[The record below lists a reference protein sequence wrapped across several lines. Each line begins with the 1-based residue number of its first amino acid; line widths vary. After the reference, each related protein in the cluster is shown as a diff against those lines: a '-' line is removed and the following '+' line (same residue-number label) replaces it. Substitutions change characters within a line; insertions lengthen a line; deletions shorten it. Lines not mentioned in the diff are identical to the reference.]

1 METKQ
6 IESYKKCLNSIVRSL
21 GLRLMA
27 AVVAMLAGG
36 SAVAQQTAIIPQP
49 VDVQPMSG
57 VWTLPSTMKISVADT
72 ALNRAAQYLAEVVTA
87 QTGIKAAMVR
97 SKSNVRIA
105 LNKSLATGAYTLDVT
120 AWGVTLQG
128 GDYTG
133 VINAI
138 ATLRQLLSIGQAT
151 GSQVACIR
159 VNDAPQFGW
168 RGFMVDCSRHFY
180 TVAEIEKVLDVMA
193 YYKMNRFHWHLSDD
207 QGWRIEIKR
216 YPKLTEEGGW
226 RHFNAQ
232 DSACMQRAQT
242 EDMPN
247 MLLPESKMRTAA
259 DGSRQYG
266 GYYTRKDVR
275 HIVQYAAQRG
285 IDVIPEIDM
294 PGHSLTAIN
303 CVKGLSCTEQTGWGR
318 LFTTPMCPGKDTMLE
333 FCKNVWTELF
343 ELFPYEYVHIGG
355 DEVDMK
361 NWRTCADCQR
371 RMKDH
376 GLQTEAQLQTWFNH
390 YMEDFFRAHGRKM
403 IAWDDVIDGG
413 LSAYTTVMWWRSW
426 LPKGPKRATSH
437 GNDLINVPVSFF
449 YLSGREDATKIPG
462 IYNFDPYA
470 TLNAEESKL
479 VRGIHSCL
487 WGERIASADRM
498 WYQLFPRFMAV
509 SERAWSRPDRMDYT
523 DFTRRML
530 AHLPRLEAM
539 GIKYRMPDLTN
550 LIRTSVFTQRD
561 TVTVGCIDP
570 SVTIRYT
577 TDGTMPQLSSPQ
589 YSGPIEVSQTTHFIF
604 RPFGSDGRK
613 GDVVRASF
621 IKAGLA
627 QATTV
632 SSPLQSGLRNLWY
645 NYPGDWCKGIEQ
657 SPLMGEYVTPGV
669 VIPTE
674 AKDNIGLVITGYIE
688 VPADG
693 VYTFSLYSDDGS
705 QLTIDSTMVVDSDG
719 MHDAVEVTGQYGMC
733 AGLHPI
739 HVTYFDHNG
748 GDLRLTVTDKHGQ
761 PVDVKYWHI
770 KK

>member
-6 IESYKKCLNSIVRSL
+6 IESSKKCLRRIPFMVSV
-21 GLRLMA
+21 RLMVA
-27 AVVAMLAGG
+27 AI
-36 SAVAQQTAIIPQP
+36 AVITFTGIKAQSVAIIPQP
-49 VDVQPMSG
+49 VEIETMSETW
-57 VWTLPSTMKISVADT
+57 VLPSVVKISVADT
-72 ALNRAAQYLAEVVTA
+72 ALNRAAQYLAEVVETQTQIKTA
-87 QTGIKAAMVR
+87 VVPGKAHIRLSLSA
-97 SKSNVRIA
+97 
-105 LNKSLATGAYTLDVT
+105 SLAPGAYTLQIT
-120 AWGVTLQG
+120 KRGVTLQG
-128 GDYTG
+128 GGYTG
-133 VINAI
+133 VINGI
-138 ATLRQLLSIGQAT
+138 ATLRQLLPIGRGV
-151 GSQVACIR
+151 GSSVACAR

-207 QGWRIEIKR
+207 QGWRVEIKR
-216 YPKLTEEGGW
+216 YPKLTTEGGW

-232 DSACMQRAQT
+232 DSVCMERAKT

-247 MLLPESKMRTAA
+247 MLLPESKMRTAV

-266 GYYTRKDVR
+266 GYYTQQDVR
-275 HIVQYAAQRG
+275 HIVDYAAQRG

-303 CVKGLSCTEQTGWGR
+303 CVKGLSCNEQTGWGR

-371 RMKDH
+371 RMKEN
-376 GLQTEAQLQTWFNH
+376 GLQTEAQLQTWFNL

-426 LPKGPKRATSH
+426 LPKGPKRATAH
-437 GNDLINVPVSFF
+437 GNELINVPVSFF

-509 SERAWSRPDRMDYT
+509 SERAWSRQDRMDYT
-523 DFTRRML
+523 DFTSRML

-539 GIKYRMPDLTN
+539 GIKYRMPDLTG

-561 TVTVGCIDP
+561 TVSVACIDP

-577 TDGTMPQLSSPQ
+577 TDGTMPQATSPR
-589 YSGPIEVSQTTHFIF
+589 YDAPIEVDKTTHFIF

-621 IKAGLA
+621 IKAELA
-627 QATTV
+627 QAITV
-632 SSPLQSGLRNLWY
+632 SEPLESGLRNLWY
-645 NYPGDWCKGIEQ
+645 DYPGDWCKGIEQ
-657 SPLMGEYVTPGV
+657 SPLKGEYVTPGV
-669 VIPTE
+669 VIPSD

-688 VPADG
+688 VPVDG

-719 MHDAVEVTGQYGMC
+719 MHDAVEVTGQYGMR

-748 GDLRLTVTDKHGQ
+748 GDLRLKVTDKHGRA
-761 PVDVKYWHI
+761 VDVKYWH